1 MIPWEHLD
9 TTPVPDGGSMQLW
22 RRGDEYVLRVDGKD
36 LMSSRVFGSEEALA
50 EIPISRLQDPSSAR
64 ILIGGLGM
72 GFTAQAALQ
81 HTGNNAQIVIAEVV
95 PGVVAWNRG
104 PLAHLAGHPL
114 DDPRTTVFEGDVRE
128 LIEAPTTGFD
138 AILLDVDNGPDGLTR
153 SANAWLYDA
162 HGLNRTLSALRSG
175 GFLAVWSAF
184 EDPQFTKRLKNAGFR
199 VEVVPVR
206 ARGKTRKGA
215 RHTVWLAQRRP

>member
-9 TTPVPDGGSMQLW
+9 NTPVPDGGTMQLW

-50 EIPISRLQDPSSAR
+50 ELPLSRLQNTSDVR
-64 ILIGGLGM
+64 VLIGGLGM
-72 GFTAQAALQ
+72 GFTLRAALLN
-81 HTGNNAQIVIAEVV
+81 TKKTSEIVVAEVV
-95 PGVVAWNRG
+95 PGVVAWNHG
-104 PLAHLAGHPL
+104 PLAHLANHPL
-114 DDPRTTVFEGDVRE
+114 DDPRSSVFEGDVRE
-128 LIEAPTTGFD
+128 LIENPTSGFD

-153 SANAWLYDA
+153 SANAWLYETK
-162 HGLNRTLSALRSG
+162 GLSQTLKALRPK

-184 EDPQFTKRLKNAGFR
+184 EDPQFTKRLKNAGFH

-206 ARGKTRKGA
+206 ARGKTKKGS
-215 RHTVWLAQRRP
+215 RHTIWLAQKAA